1 MQRIYLYEECTANP
15 LDANKGLI
23 QELADEGMAMIL
35 ALAEDFGRISGVK
48 TCLFINTAH
57 LAKVNPPQG
66 CELIPVQ
73 GEFKPDMF
81 QKKLCETDK
90 IVVVAPECESILHER
105 IKQAQNADAK
115 VLNASLHSVAL
126 TSNKLQTAEILKKA
140 GVLTPPTFSLADEK
154 GFLELPFPRVIKPI
168 DGAGAANTFK
178 IKDEKSWKHVSS
190 YGCLQN
196 KEAFLVQPWI
206 EGQPASI
213 CFFSH
218 AGITLPITSG
228 FQIISGEETIQ
239 YQGGKMPLSEHLH
252 DRANRLA
259 GPALKNFPGLEYW
272 VGVDLILGHNENGE
286 EDYVLEI
293 NPRLTTSY
301 LGARK
306 GLPNNN
312 LAKLWLNMEE
322 KGIFWPIE
330 RTISFDKKGS
340 SLIL

>member
-1 MQRIYLYEECTANP
+1 MQRIYLYEECTSNP

-48 TCLFINTAH
+48 TCLFINTEH

-81 QKKLCETDK
+81 QKNLRETDK

-190 YGCLQN
+190 YVCLQN

-218 AGITLPITSG
+218 AGITLPIISG
-228 FQIISGEETIQ
+228 FQIIAGEETIQ
-239 YQGGKMPLSEHLH
+239 YQGGKMPLPEHLH

-259 GPALKNFPGLEYW
+259 GAALKNFPGLEYW
-272 VGVDLILGHNENGE
+272 VGVDLILGHNDNGD

>member
-35 ALAEDFGRISGVK
+35 ALAEDFGRISDVK

-57 LAKVNPPQG
+57 VAKVNPPQG

-81 QKKLCETDK
+81 QKYLRENDK

-105 IKQAQNADAK
+105 IKQAQSTDAK
-115 VLNASLHSVAL
+115 VLNASLHSITL

-154 GFLELPFPRVIKPI
+154 GALGLPFPRVIKPI

-178 IKDEKSWKHVSS
+178 IKDEKSWKHISS

-206 EGQPASI
+206 EGKPASI
-213 CFFSH
+213 CFFSNT
-218 AGITLPITSG
+218 GITFPIISG
-228 FQIISGEETIQ
+228 FQIIAGEETIQ
-239 YQGGKMPLSEHLH
+239 YQGGKMPLPEHLH

-259 GPALKNFPGLEYW
+259 GRALKNFPGLEYW
-272 VGVDLILGHNENGE
+272 VGVDLILGHNGNGE
-286 EDYVLEI
+286 EDYVVEI

>member
-1 MQRIYLYEECTANP
+1 MERIYLYEECTANP

-48 TCLFINTAH
+48 TCLFINIAH
-57 LAKVNPPQG
+57 VAKVNPPQG

-81 QKKLCETDK
+81 QKYLRENDK
-90 IVVVAPECESILHER
+90 IVMVAPECENILHER
-105 IKQAQNADAK
+105 IKQAQNTDAK
-115 VLNASLHSVAL
+115 VLNASLHSIAL

-154 GFLELPFPRVIKPI
+154 GALELPFPRVIKPI

-196 KEAFLVQPWI
+196 KEDFLVQPWI

-218 AGITLPITSG
+218 AGITLPIISG
-228 FQIISGEETIQ
+228 FQIITGEETIQ
-239 YQGGKMPLSEHLH
+239 YQGGKMPLPEHLH

-259 GPALKNFPGLEYW
+259 GRALKNFPGLEYW
-272 VGVDLILGHNENGE
+272 VGVDLILGHIENGE
-286 EDYVLEI
+286 DDNVLEI